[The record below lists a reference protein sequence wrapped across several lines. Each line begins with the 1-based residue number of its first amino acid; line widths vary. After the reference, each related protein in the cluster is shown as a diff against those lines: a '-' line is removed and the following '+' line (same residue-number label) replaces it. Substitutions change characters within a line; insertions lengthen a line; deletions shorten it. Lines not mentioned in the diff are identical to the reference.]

1 MQNKRIEYIDIAK
14 GIGILIVLVDHII
27 GLYGKTGFPGEM
39 GMNMFKLPL
48 FFFISG
54 MFFPSDLE
62 LNTFLSKKYKKLL
75 LPFSFFFLISICII
89 PFLLSKGIGLK
100 LFHYYGISFHN
111 LFVIPFME
119 EDSTNGPMWFVWCLI
134 VINIFYYIICVIA
147 EHTNIKYM
155 RQWLS
160 LLMGGAGLFLASYG
174 INIPGHIDSAMT
186 AIVFFSVGDMLYHHT
201 DIFHGEKPVPNR
213 DLLISALTLLLICVF
228 AYYVNYRINSFQSF
242 GYMLAYPFGLAGTL
256 SVIVLSKKL
265 LGGGK
270 NLITIL
276 LRLCGRYSLVLL
288 CTHMQIMQV
297 VGYVFDDILN
307 LYGWYGICVNTVITL
322 LCCVGICWLSKRY
335 IPRMI
340 GM

>member
-75 LPFSFFFLISICII
+75 LPFSFFFLITICII
-89 PFLLSKGIGLK
+89 PFLLSKCIGLK
-100 LFHYYGISFHN
+100 LFHYYGVSFHN

-256 SVIVLSKKL
+256 SVIVLSKKP
-265 LGGGK
+265 LGGVK
-270 NLITIL
+270 T
-276 LRLCGRYSLVLL
+276 
-288 CTHMQIMQV
+288 
-297 VGYVFDDILN
+297 
-307 LYGWYGICVNTVITL
+307 
-322 LCCVGICWLSKRY
+322 
-335 IPRMI
+335 
-340 GM
+340 